1 MQNPTTEH
9 SVLQWDF
16 CIMSVDKLTL
26 EKVYIIMYYIL
37 IVHKNTG
44 GKEMEN
50 KGIDLSLL
58 DGVLGEYAEV
68 KGSLITILQKT
79 QDIYGYLPKEA
90 IELISEKTG
99 IATSEIMGVGTFYT
113 QFRFQPVGK
122 YLIMLCQGTACHVNS
137 SELILQTV
145 KDELGIDD
153 GETTE
158 DGLFSLKCVACL
170 GCCSLSPVM
179 MINGDTYGS
188 LTPTKTKQILAQ
200 LREASK

>member
-1 MQNPTTEH
+1 MLISANDYGREMK
-9 SVLQWDF
+9 
-16 CIMSVDKLTL
+16 MSTVDLKL
-26 EKVYIIMYYIL
+26 I
-37 IVHKNTG
+37 
-44 GKEMEN
+44 
-50 KGIDLSLL
+50 
-58 DGVLGEYAEV
+58 DGVLDEYASV
-68 KGSLITILQKT
+68 PGSLITILQQT

-90 IELISEKTG
+90 IEKISDKTG

-137 SELILQTV
+137 SELILQTI
-145 KDELGIDD
+145 KDELHIED

-179 MINGDTYGS
+179 MINNNTYGS
-188 LTPTKTKQILAQ
+188 LTPDKTKKILKE
-200 LREASK
+200 LREAAQ